1 MIEIFSREMKGPVV
15 LWNNININ
23 ANPFH
28 LLSSPTANPFI
39 KFESAC
45 KREEGVVKEMYADC
59 K

>member
-1 MIEIFSREMKGPVV
+1 MKGPVV

-23 ANPFH
+23 ANAFH

-45 KREEGVVKEMYADC
+45 KWEEGVVKEMHADY

>member
-1 MIEIFSREMKGPVV
+1 MKAPVV

-23 ANPFH
+23 ANIYRFPCYHPLPPFV
-28 LLSSPTANPFI
+28 

-45 KREEGVVKEMYADC
+45 KWEEGVVKEMYADY